1 MAVGGFSDNLN
12 IFTISKKRSIYRSSN
27 VAESYVADSLTT
39 KIGFADKILHT
50 NSGAISNVQSKTVLE
65 DKTTAICS
73 NGNISNSISNTE
85 DNTTAICSNSNIS
98 NSISNTETSITVK
111 TVDDGVGRNITFNN
125 CTNCNF
131 HFYK

>member
-12 IFTISKKRSIYRSSN
+12 IFTISNKRFIYRSSN

-39 KIGFADKILHT
+39 KMEFADKILHT
-50 NSGAISNVQSKTVLE
+50 NSGGNSNVQSKTVFE
-65 DKTTAICS
+65 DETTAICS
-73 NGNISNSISNTE
+73 NG
-85 DNTTAICSNSNIS
+85 NIS